1 MQTVN
6 IEKLSTPVPSTTDR
20 GLWANAFHH
29 WFHFSYC
36 GGQGKS
42 ERREWKGEE
51 RKGRRFYGYCQTH
64 KLKTLPMQT
73 MHAHSFAVQP
83 MSIMVSSSR
92 YVRIEFK

>member
-64 KLKTLPMQT
+64 KLKTIANADYACTQLCCA
-73 MHAHSFAVQP
+73 AHV
-83 MSIMVSSSR
+83 
-92 YVRIEFK
+92 YHG